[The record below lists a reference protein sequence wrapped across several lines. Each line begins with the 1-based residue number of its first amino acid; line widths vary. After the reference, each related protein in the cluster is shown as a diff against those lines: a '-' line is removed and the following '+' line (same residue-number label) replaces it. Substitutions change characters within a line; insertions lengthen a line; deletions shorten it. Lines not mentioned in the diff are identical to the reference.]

1 MYFFIRLSNNSENT
15 VSLVPSPSFWVRVE
29 RKGEK
34 EGLGDNPGWK
44 CPESRNSATGVDYES
59 WPQLQGAKPLRRKSR
74 KPDQVDIA
82 RYTEQRA
89 DRCRYRCSSAS
100 IWLGELETPAAEGY
114 RRVC

>member
-1 MYFFIRLSNNSENT
+1 MEMIFTCYFREFHELDDRNFWIERPFPVRVRVRGPLASLIRH
-15 VSLVPSPSFWVRVE
+15 SLVPSPSFWVE

-34 EGLGDNPGWK
+34 ECLGDNPGWK

-82 RYTEQRA
+82 RY
-89 DRCRYRCSSAS
+89 
-100 IWLGELETPAAEGY
+100 
-114 RRVC
+114 